1 MDDDKCGKFG
11 SVKFEGRECASSL
24 GSVKCTERPGISPRV
39 QVRKYTGVGK
49 FAHLAKDCGPTKRS
63 LGVN

>member
-39 QVRKYTGVGK
+39 CAVSALGSVNLLIWLKTADPSR
-49 FAHLAKDCGPTKRS
+49 GPLK
-63 LGVN
+63 